1 MDINQQ
7 MKKLSKRK
15 PDILGIEDFSKFG
28 ILIPLIN
35 KNGEDHVLF
44 EVRSSHLRRQPG
56 EICFPG
62 GRIEETDPTPIDA
75 AIRETSEEL
84 GILSQDIT
92 NVIPLDH
99 MLSAFGSR
107 LIYPCA
113 GMIKKTAEIQPNP
126 EEVEEV
132 FTIPVEKLMEM
143 TPKVYKIGFQI
154 KPEENFPFHL
164 INGGKE
170 YNWQIRQVDE
180 LFYQWENRVIWGLTA
195 SLLKHFLDLVKT
207 T

>member
-1 MDINQQ
+1 

-35 KNGEDHVLF
+35 KNGEDHILF

-62 GRIEETDPTPIDA
+62 GRIEKTDPTPIDA

-113 GMIKKTAEIQPNP
+113 GMIKNTAEIQPNP

-132 FTIPVEKLMEM
+132 FTIPVVKLMEM

-180 LFYQWENRVIWGLTA
+180 LFYQCENRVIWGLTA